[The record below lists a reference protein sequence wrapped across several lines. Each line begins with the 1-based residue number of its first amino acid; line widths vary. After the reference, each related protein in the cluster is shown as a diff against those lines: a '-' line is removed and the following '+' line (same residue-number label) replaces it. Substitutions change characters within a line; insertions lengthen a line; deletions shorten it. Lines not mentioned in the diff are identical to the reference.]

1 MGDCLSET
9 ETTKTWGY
17 HLSGFLAYRN
27 SKHALGPY
35 PRNFS
40 CYLNATFI
48 TNLYI
53 LLGWFQSMN
62 LDWPHLEISMVA
74 KANAF
79 LSKELKKI
87 LDSQHFI
94 FEKLIFPFLPTEFQ
108 NWIFSSMCVVSFQK
122 WYLQE
127 YIRPVVVESEHGF
140 LWFGPRNSHLQY
152 CRRCQH
158 IFANHVTLKQNKLKI
173 LMPLQLDNLK
183 SSGKGK
189 EFSWKAVYFFK
200 TTMTYLADVGNWT
213 NLSSD
218 VLGLYRSIV

>member
-1 MGDCLSET
+1 M
-9 ETTKTWGY
+9 
-17 HLSGFLAYRN
+17 
-27 SKHALGPY
+27 
-35 PRNFS
+35 
-40 CYLNATFI
+40 NATFI
-48 TNLYI
+48 TNLYV
-53 LLGWFQSMN
+53 LLGWFQSVN

-94 FEKLIFPFLPTEFQ
+94 LENSFYLSCLLNFKTECFQVYVCVPSKRIFTR
-108 NWIFSSMCVVSFQK
+108 VH
-122 WYLQE
+122 
-127 YIRPVVVESEHGF
+127 RPVVVESEHGF
-140 LWFGPRNSHLQY
+140 LMFGPRSSHLQ
-152 CRRCQH
+152 CCWRCQH

-173 LMPLQLDNLK
+173 LMPFQLDNLK
-183 SSGKGK
+183 SSGEGK

-200 TTMTYLADVGNWT
+200 MTMTYLADVGNWT